1 MDFFNLSELSSKASA
16 SIQARKA
23 RSYGSLYETAD
34 IVMAKDASDYVS
46 KNFDIFLSHNFL
58 DANVV
63 YGLKTVLEENDFSV
77 YVYWVDD
84 AAESSKV
91 TPATADRIRRRMQS
105 CKSLLYATSDN
116 AEHSKWMPWE
126 LGYFDGI
133 RSKVAIC
140 PITRSSSYDGR
151 EYLGLYPFMEKDLW
165 LRKPD
170 GQVYKKLGTW
180 INEN

>member
-16 SIQARKA
+16 SILARKA

-63 YGLKTVLEENDFSV
+63 YGLKTVLEENNFSV

-84 AAESSKV
+84 ASEASKV
-91 TPATADRIRRRMQS
+91 TPATAERIRRRMQS

-116 AEHSKWMPWE
+116 AENSKWMPWE

-180 INEN
+180 ITEN